1 MSKKTNGIHC
11 QIQHITLAIVVGV
24 ITQTTTTQ
32 IITMVGAT
40 TPITIMVGDK
50 MAITTM
56 VGEMTLEKMV
66 GVVIMEIIATIIMGG
81 GILLKRKRE
90 MIMDGV
96 KETISRKTMMD
107 GGIISKRKKV
117 MTMDGEGK
125 IIAITIMVGEIL
137 FRRKEQMIM
146 DGVMTMDG
154 ATAKEHQ
161 IMDGTIVGVLRMQK
175 RMMMVGEVR
184 Q

>member
-1 MSKKTNGIHC
+1 
-11 QIQHITLAIVVGV
+11 
-24 ITQTTTTQ
+24 
-32 IITMVGAT
+32 
-40 TPITIMVGDK
+40 
-50 MAITTM
+50 
-56 VGEMTLEKMV
+56 
-66 GVVIMEIIATIIMGG
+66 
-81 GILLKRKRE
+81 
-90 MIMDGV
+90 MDGV

-137 FRRKEQMIM
+137 SRRKEQMIM
-146 DGVMTMDG
+146 DGVMTMNG